1 MDSLVWRASGPREM
15 QDLLI
20 LESNV
25 SISNIMSNQKVPNNV
40 VLIESC
46 AHIFLRGSQILLV

>member
-1 MDSLVWRASGPREM
+1 MDSLVWRALSPWEM

-25 SISNIMSNQKVPNNV
+25 SIYNIMSNQKV
-40 VLIESC
+40 
-46 AHIFLRGSQILLV
+46 